1 MIEHQTATVSC
12 DASGSPPPD
21 VSWQRGGRLLP
32 SYGSVRQSGNELH
45 IDDVRVSDGG
55 TYVCLAKN
63 SAGTGVLGI
72 RFTRAGTDVHP
83 CMGWYKLVQPC
94 LYLFII
100 ESRKIEM
107 RTLKRIMWSIMK
119 SRNVIIIARMKCKNV
134 IKTSQ
139 SWFYYHQRYLL
150 LISGLE

>member
-32 SYGSVRQSGNELH
+32 TYGSVRQSGNELH

-63 SAGTGVLGI
+63 SAGTGVLGM
-72 RFTRAGTDVHP
+72 RSLHKSARSGVHDGSP
-83 CMGWYKLVQPC
+83 VQGGMIVYNRVYTH
-94 LYLFII
+94 LL
-100 ESRKIEM
+100 
-107 RTLKRIMWSIMK
+107 
-119 SRNVIIIARMKCKNV
+119 
-134 IKTSQ
+134 SQ
-139 SWFYYHQRYLL
+139 NDF
-150 LISGLE
+150 

>member
-1 MIEHQTATVSC
+1 MNFKQLTLFLAPKFSKFNTTVTLIEHQTATVSC

-32 SYGSVRQSGNELH
+32 TYGSVRQSGNELH

-63 SAGTGVLGI
+63 SAGTGVLGK
-72 RFTRAGTDVHP
+72 RLKPAEPTPVRSCTDVHDFST
-83 CMGWYKLVQPC
+83 GGYKRVQPC

-100 ESRKIEM
+100 ESRKF
-107 RTLKRIMWSIMK
+107 K
-119 SRNVIIIARMKCKNV
+119 
-134 IKTSQ
+134 
-139 SWFYYHQRYLL
+139 
-150 LISGLE
+150 

>member
-32 SYGSVRQSGNELH
+32 TYGSVRQSGNELH

-63 SAGTGVLGI
+63 SAGTGVLGM
-72 RFTRAGTDVHP
+72 RLLHECARSRVHDDGP
-83 CMGWYKLVQPC
+83 V
-94 LYLFII
+94 
-100 ESRKIEM
+100 
-107 RTLKRIMWSIMK
+107 
-119 SRNVIIIARMKCKNV
+119 
-134 IKTSQ
+134 
-139 SWFYYHQRYLL
+139 
-150 LISGLE
+150 

>member
-1 MIEHQTATVSC
+1 MDTPLLLFHQNDYLAPKFSKFNTTVTLIEHQTATVSC

-72 RFTRAGTDVHP
+72 RFNRPLYGSVQT
-83 CMGWYKLVQPC
+83 WYERVQPC

-100 ESRKIEM
+100 ESRKFKT

-119 SRNVIIIARMKCKNV
+119 SRNVIIIARMKC
-134 IKTSQ
+134 
-139 SWFYYHQRYLL
+139 
-150 LISGLE
+150 

>member
-72 RFTRAGTDVHP
+72 RFTQAPTCVS
-83 CMGWYKLVQPC
+83 VQGG
-94 LYLFII
+94 I
-100 ESRKIEM
+100 SRVNSVNFE
-107 RTLKRIMWSIMK
+107 
-119 SRNVIIIARMKCKNV
+119 
-134 IKTSQ
+134 
-139 SWFYYHQRYLL
+139 F
-150 LISGLE
+150 LI

>member
-32 SYGSVRQSGNELH
+32 TYGSVRQSGNELH

-63 SAGTGVLGI
+63 SAGTGVLGM
-72 RFTRAGTDVHP
+72 RLLHKSARSRVHDGSP
-83 CMGWYKLVQPC
+83 IQGGIIVYNRVYTC
-94 LYLFII
+94 LL
-100 ESRKIEM
+100 
-107 RTLKRIMWSIMK
+107 
-119 SRNVIIIARMKCKNV
+119 
-134 IKTSQ
+134 SQ
-139 SWFYYHQRYLL
+139 NDF
-150 LISGLE
+150 